1 MFDGIQMKHQITGRT
16 VEREREREREAPDPW
31 NYEIISFCQ
40 IFLFIRDGN
49 YVKAADKMVFQFNL
63 SKLAT
68 SKWGNYG
75 EMNTSN

>member
-16 VEREREREREAPDPW
+16 VERERETPNPW
-31 NYEIISFCQ
+31 NYQIISFCQ